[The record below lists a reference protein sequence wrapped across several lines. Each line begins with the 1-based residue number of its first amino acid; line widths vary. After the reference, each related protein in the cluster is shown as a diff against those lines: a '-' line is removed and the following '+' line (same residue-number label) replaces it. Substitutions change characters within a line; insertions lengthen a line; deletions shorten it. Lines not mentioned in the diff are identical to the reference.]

1 VDFLF
6 LFLGILSYNNGH
18 RKENEYKLKKYP
30 EGLIMN
36 AYGWL
41 SVLPPLLAIGLA
53 VKTRQVFL
61 SLAAGIWLGW
71 TILSAWNPLRG
82 LSGMLASLVQV
93 FQDPGNTQVI
103 LFSAMVGSLIALTQ
117 RSGGIDGFVSYIMN
131 KKWIKGRKG
140 AHLLAWGLG
149 VVIFIE
155 SSIKILIVGSVCR
168 PLYDKLGI
176 SREKLAY
183 IADSTSAPVCMLIPL
198 NAWGAFTIGLLT
210 TQGVRNATGVLLQSI
225 PLNFYSIIAVLMV
238 LFFILTPFDFRKM
251 KKAERR
257 VREEGKLLPD
267 GATPMMDENLTGLK
281 AKEGVRKLAR
291 NMIIPIV
298 VMSVFMPAALVIT
311 GLQNLSAAEGVRLT
325 LGGAL
330 RQEGLLGV
338 LAEGSGST
346 AVFWSVMLA
355 IAVAGLLTRFQKTL
369 TGKEIMEL
377 ILKGAGGMISLAL
390 LMMLAFSL
398 GATCKL
404 LGTGAFVAQGLSG
417 TLPAALAPLMIF
429 ITASFIA
436 FSTGTSF
443 GTFALMIPLAVP
455 LATDLGVSL
464 PLAVSA
470 VLGGGVF
477 GDHCSPI
484 SDTTIVASM
493 ASACDHIDHV
503 NTQIP
508 YALLSAGIA
517 ALLYLITGWIS
528 L

>member
-1 VDFLF
+1 MDT
-6 LFLGILSYNNGH
+6 
-18 RKENEYKLKKYP
+18 
-30 EGLIMN
+30 
-36 AYGWL
+36 YGWL

-53 VKTRQVFL
+53 IKTRQVFL

-82 LSGMLASLVQV
+82 LSGMLASLVAV

-117 RSGGIDGFVSYIMN
+117 RSGGIDGFVNYVMN
-131 KKWIKGRKG
+131 NKWIKGRKG

-198 NAWGAFTIGLLT
+198 NAWGAFTIGLLA

-225 PLNFYSIIAVLMV
+225 PLNFYSIIAVLSV
-238 LFFILTPFDFRKM
+238 LFFILTPLDFKKM
-251 KKAERR
+251 RRAEKR

-267 GATPMMDENLTGLK
+267 GATPMMDENLTAIK
-281 AKEGVRKLAR
+281 PPEGIKKRAR
-291 NMIIPIV
+291 NMIIPII
-298 VMSVFMPAALVIT
+298 VMSLFMPLALIITALRELSLAAGTRIAFTAALQEYGI
-311 GLQNLSAAEGVRLT
+311 
-325 LGGAL
+325 LGI
-330 RQEGLLGV
+330 

-346 AVFWSVMLA
+346 AVFWSVTLA
-355 IAVAGLLTRFQKTL
+355 IALAGILYRAQKIIS
-369 TGKEIMEL
+369 GKEIMEL

-398 GATCKL
+398 GATCKS

-417 TLPAALAPLMIF
+417 ALPAALVPLMIF
-429 ITASFIA
+429 ITAAFIA

-455 LATDLGVSL
+455 LATDLNVSL

-484 SDTTIVASM
+484 SDTTMVASM

-517 ALLYLITGWIS
+517 AVLYLITGWIS

>member
-1 VDFLF
+1 MDT
-6 LFLGILSYNNGH
+6 
-18 RKENEYKLKKYP
+18 
-30 EGLIMN
+30 
-36 AYGWL
+36 YGWL

-53 VKTRQVFL
+53 IKTRQVFL

-82 LSGMLASLVQV
+82 LSGMLTSLVQV

-117 RSGGIDGFVSYIMN
+117 RSGGIDGFVNYVMKN
-131 KKWIKGRKG
+131 KWIKGRKG

-168 PLYDKLGI
+168 PLYDKMGI

-183 IADSTSAPVCMLIPL
+183 IADSTSAPICMLIPL
-198 NAWGAFTIGLLT
+198 NAWGAFTIGLLA
-210 TQGVRNATGVLLQSI
+210 TQGVQNATGVLLQSI
-225 PLNFYSIIAVLMV
+225 PLNFYSIIAVLSV
-238 LFFILTPFDFRKM
+238 LFFILTPFDFKKM
-251 KKAERR
+251 RQAEKR

-267 GATPMMDENLTGLK
+267 GATPMMDESLTAIK
-281 AKEGVRKLAR
+281 PPEGIKKRAR

-298 VMSVFMPAALVIT
+298 VMSLFMPLALIITALRELSLAAGTKITFSAALQEYGI
-311 GLQNLSAAEGVRLT
+311 
-325 LGGAL
+325 LGI
-330 RQEGLLGV
+330 

-346 AVFWSVMLA
+346 AVFWSVTLA
-355 IAVAGLLTRFQKTL
+355 IALAGILYRTQKIL
-369 TGKEIMEL
+369 SGKEIMEL

-398 GATCKL
+398 GATCKA

-417 TLPAALAPLMIF
+417 ALPATLVPLTIF
-429 ITASFIA
+429 ITAAFIA

-455 LATDLGVSL
+455 LATDLGVGL

-493 ASACDHIDHV
+493 ATACDHIDHV

-517 ALLYLITGWIS
+517 AILYLITGWVS